1 MAWIWKA
8 FDSLQDYLTSLT
20 PLSVA
25 SILPQ
30 PTQLNDHVYEV
41 CKPAGRPSVEI
52 VCFHGL
58 QLDRSKE
65 AYITTWLSEDG
76 SELWPRWI
84 AESFSGARVLL
95 VSYDGV
101 VQKIDDQGRI
111 DMYITGENLL
121 ESLTG
126 ESVQV
131 GRDGCPVVLVGH
143 SIGGLVIKELLLQAN
158 KSISLHQPG
167 NCTESAQCLL
177 ESVKA
182 VFYYATPHH
191 GSKFADIE
199 TDFSEGPL
207 FKRIATMNRKAARCN
222 EDFRKLRQKNRWGA
236 SGISESLPVTLVSIG
251 PFLLVSSFRDRFTH
265 CGIKFSD

>member
-8 FDSLQDYLTSLT
+8 FYSLQDRLDSLAPLPVTSFLRQ
-20 PLSVA
+20 L
-25 SILPQ
+25 
-30 PTQLNDHVYEV
+30 TQLNDNVYEV
-41 CKPAGRPSVEI
+41 CKPVGRPSVEI
-52 VCFHGL
+52 VFFHGL
-58 QLDRSKE
+58 QLGRSNE
-65 AYITTWLSEDG
+65 AYITTWLSGDG

-143 SIGGLVIKELLLQAN
+143 SIGGLVINELLLQAN
-158 KSISLHQPG
+158 KTISLHQPG

-182 VFYYATPHH
+182 VFYYATPHL
-191 GSKFADIE
+191 GSKFADNE
-199 TDFSEGPL
+199 TDFSKGPL
-207 FKRIATMNRKAARCN
+207 LKRITTLNKEAARCN
-222 EDFRKLRQKNRWGA
+222 EDFRKLRQKNRWG
-236 SGISESLPVTLVSIG
+236 VG
-251 PFLLVSSFRDRFTH
+251 PFLFDTSFRDRFNH
-265 CGIKFSD
+265 YRIKF